1 MVSYITE
8 QILEEK
14 IYLNPHNLNFNN
26 LETTIIKNLINK
38 VGNKCSKN
46 GFIIKDSIEF
56 INKTLGKM
64 VNINNFNKIEY
75 NIKYKA
81 KLILPNKGDII
92 ECNIDNINKMGI
104 IGYIK
109 KNKLIQN
116 YKGENTLKESPIII
130 IVPNNKII
138 NEKLID
144 NNKIT
149 IYVQGIRLKFGSE
162 QIQIV
167 GDDVNYIIQN
177 LMEQNDIT
185 ENEAKKMINL

>member
-1 MVSYITE
+1 
-8 QILEEK
+8 
-14 IYLNPHNLNFNN
+14 
-26 LETTIIKNLINK
+26 
-38 VGNKCSKN
+38 
-46 GFIIKDSIEF
+46 
-56 INKTLGKM
+56 
-64 VNINNFNKIEY
+64 
-75 NIKYKA
+75 
-81 KLILPNKGDII
+81 
-92 ECNIDNINKMGI
+92 MGI

-130 IVPNNKII
+130 IVPNNKI
-138 NEKLID
+138 NNDKLAD

>member
-8 QILEEK
+8 QILDEK
-14 IYLNPHNLNFNN
+14 IYINPHNLNFNN

-75 NIKYKA
+75 NVKYKA

-92 ECNIDNINKMGI
+92 ECIIDNRNKMGI

-130 IVPNNKII
+130 IVPNNKI
-138 NEKLID
+138 NNDKLAD

-185 ENEAKKMINL
+185 ENDAKKMINL

>member
-8 QILEEK
+8 QILDEK
-14 IYLNPHNLNFNN
+14 IYINPHNLNFNN

-75 NIKYKA
+75 NVKYKA

-92 ECNIDNINKMGI
+92 ECIIDNRNKMGI

-130 IVPNNKII
+130 IVPNNKI
-138 NEKLID
+138 NNDKLAD